1 MKTVKEVRN
10 AFWNARPEHATERR
24 SRKRQ
29 NDYSVSIRCSFVDY
43 VDYLSRNGEI
53 SEKLAQRVTL

>member
-1 MKTVKEVRN
+1 MKTVTEVRN
-10 AFWNARPEHATERR
+10 AFWNANPERAHERR

-29 NDYSVSIRCSFVDY
+29 NDYCTDTRCSFVNY
-43 VDYLSRNGEI
+43 VDNLSKNGMI